1 MKSSSRIFILRH
13 PFLFSCAI
21 IVAGI
26 ACSIA
31 DSCAKHPHGL
41 LFAITAQESAG
52 QNQNK
57 TAVSVL
63 ELGKPSEHEISG
75 KEQHAYQVALRDSQ
89 YAGIVVEQLGID
101 VTVQIRDASDK
112 LVAEFDSEPRLK
124 GQEQIGVVGDT
135 TADYRVSV
143 RPKYPKVPA
152 GKYEIRLTEVRV
164 ATERDRFLFEAHKL
178 STRSQTLYDA
188 GKYDDAIATGESAVD
203 SAQKALGSDDPYIA
217 YLLTQVALAQRPKG
231 DIAKAQPNVER
242 AIAIEEKTLGKED
255 PQTAWSYNVLGLAY
269 RSKNEDARAEQ
280 YSQQAI
286 DIVEKSL
293 GPEHPRIASYLLN
306 LATLHEQH
314 RDSDGAIKEL
324 QRALAIVH
332 KTLEDDSFLELQLT
346 HNLGDTYLNQDDLE
360 RAKPL
365 TERSLELAERRFG
378 PDHPNIVFPLRNLG
392 SIARMKKQYPLAL
405 QYFSRAQ
412 KIQEKT
418 FGPAQPARS
427 GLLINIGNV
436 YYEQGDYPK
445 ALGLFQRSYD
455 VLEDA
460 DGPYSDLAL
469 MALNNITNTYSAQ
482 GDVLHAVDYGDQVS
496 QVVEKKIELNLAI
509 GSERQRLAYSEWMAD
524 RTDRT
529 ITLHAQLF
537 PGDPRARDLAALAI
551 LRRKGRV
558 LDAMSNSMAGLR
570 QHLQPDD
577 QKLLDQLTSTNSE
590 LAKVAL
596 GGPGKTPID
605 EYTKRLSALEGQR
618 DRIEAEISRSSA
630 GYYAPTSSLT
640 LDAIEAAIPNSAVLI
655 EFAEYRPYDPKAT
668 EQGYGNPRY
677 IAYVISAKDEVRW
690 KDLGSADDIDKAIE
704 SLRAALLNPHRTDA
718 RQLSHALDA
727 MVMQPLR
734 ALLGNA
740 SQLLIS
746 PDGELN
752 LIPFEALMD
761 EHGHYLVQRYS
772 ISYLTTGRDLL
783 RLQAARA
790 SKSKPLIVADPAF
803 GEPQTGQVASVQP
816 AAVDAT
822 SHQERRRSIT
832 TASDL
837 SSVYFAPL
845 SATALEARNIK
856 SLFPDSTVLTGS
868 AATKLA
874 LTQIDAPSMLH
885 IATHGFFLV
894 DSSSTVSG
902 PAAKD
907 SRAIHA
913 NVKVENPLLRS
924 GLALAGANLSN
935 SKDNGVLTALEAS
948 NLNLWGTKLVTLSA
962 CDTGVGEVKTGEGVY
977 GLRRAFFLAGSET
990 LVMSLWPVSDYSTRE
1005 MMTAYYGGLKKGL
1018 GRGEALRQAELSMLR
1033 RKGRSHPFYWASFI
1047 QSGEWANL
1055 NGQR

>member
-1 MKSSSRIFILRH
+1 
-13 PFLFSCAI
+13 
-21 IVAGI
+21 
-26 ACSIA
+26 
-31 DSCAKHPHGL
+31 
-41 LFAITAQESAG
+41 
-52 QNQNK
+52 
-57 TAVSVL
+57 
-63 ELGKPSEHEISG
+63 
-75 KEQHAYQVALRDSQ
+75 
-89 YAGIVVEQLGID
+89 
-101 VTVQIRDASDK
+101 
-112 LVAEFDSEPRLK
+112 
-124 GQEQIGVVGDT
+124 
-135 TADYRVSV
+135 
-143 RPKYPKVPA
+143 
-152 GKYEIRLTEVRV
+152 
-164 ATERDRFLFEAHKL
+164 
-178 STRSQTLYDA
+178 
-188 GKYDDAIATGESAVD
+188 
-203 SAQKALGSDDPYIA
+203 
-217 YLLTQVALAQRPKG
+217 
-231 DIAKAQPNVER
+231 
-242 AIAIEEKTLGKED
+242 
-255 PQTAWSYNVLGLAY
+255 
-269 RSKNEDARAEQ
+269 
-280 YSQQAI
+280 
-286 DIVEKSL
+286 
-293 GPEHPRIASYLLN
+293 
-306 LATLHEQH
+306 
-314 RDSDGAIKEL
+314 
-324 QRALAIVH
+324 
-332 KTLEDDSFLELQLT
+332 
-346 HNLGDTYLNQDDLE
+346 
-360 RAKPL
+360 
-365 TERSLELAERRFG
+365 
-378 PDHPNIVFPLRNLG
+378 
-392 SIARMKKQYPLAL
+392 
-405 QYFSRAQ
+405 
-412 KIQEKT
+412 
-418 FGPAQPARS
+418 
-427 GLLINIGNV
+427 LINIGNV
-436 YYEQGDYPK
+436 YFEQGDYSK
-445 ALGLFQRSYD
+445 ALDLFQRAYD
-455 VLEDA
+455 VLKDA
-460 DGPYSDLAL
+460 AGPYSDLTL
-469 MALNNITNTYSAQ
+469 MALADITNTYSAQ
-482 GDVLHAVDYGDQVS
+482 GDAAHAVDYGDRVS
-496 QVVEKKIELNLAI
+496 QVVEKKIALNLAI
-509 GSERQRLAYSEWMAD
+509 GSERQRLAYSEWMSD

-529 ITLHAQLF
+529 ITLHARLF
-537 PGDPRARDLAALAI
+537 PTDARARDLAALAI

-596 GGPGKTPID
+596 SGPGKTPID
-605 EYTKRLSALEGQR
+605 EYTSRLSALEEQR
-618 DRIEAEISRSSA
+618 DRTEAEISRSSA
-630 GYYAPTSSLT
+630 GYYAPTSSVT
-640 LDAIEAAIPNSAVLI
+640 LAAVKSVIPNSAVLI
-655 EFAEYRPYDPKAT
+655 EFAEYRPFDPKAT
-668 EQGYGNPRY
+668 GEGYGDQRY

-690 KDLGSADDIDKAIE
+690 KDLGSANDIDKAIA
-704 SLRAALLNPHRTDA
+704 SLRAALFDPNRTDA
-718 RQLSHALDA
+718 RQLSRALDA
-727 MVMQPLR
+727 KVMQPLR

-752 LIPFEALMD
+752 LIPFEALTD
-761 EHGHYLVQRYS
+761 EYGHYLVQQYS

-803 GEPQTGQVASVQP
+803 GEPQTVEVASVRP
-816 AAVDAT
+816 AVVGAA
-822 SHQERRRSIT
+822 SHLQRRSIT

-885 IATHGFFLV
+885 IATHGFFLL

-990 LVMSLWPVSDYSTRE
+990 LVMSLWPVSDYTTRE

-1055 NGQR
+1055 DGKR